1 MSIAA
6 VLLAAGASRRL
17 GQSKQTVVLGGET
30 LLQRAVR
37 VARLAGLQ
45 PILVI
50 LRDQTLGEGLS
61 GCQAVLNPLAEEG
74 IASSIRCG
82 VEQARAQGVEGA
94 VLMSCDQ
101 VALQAEHLRRLCAQ
115 VDRVTGSR
123 YGGKIGI
130 PAYFPAPYFDALQK
144 LSGDVGARD
153 LLREAAFVTEEA
165 LRMDVDTEADLEQA
179 RAWLQAGA

>member
-1 MSIAA
+1 MNVAA

-30 LLQRAVR
+30 LLRRAVQ
-37 VARLAGLQ
+37 VAQQAKLL

-50 LRDQTLGEGLS
+50 VRDRSMGAGLS
-61 GCQAVLNPLAEEG
+61 GCQIVVNQVAEEG

-82 VEQARAQGVEGA
+82 VEQARVQGVEGA

-101 VALQAEHLRRLCAQ
+101 IALRPEHLHQLCAQ
-115 VDRVTGSR
+115 VDRVTGSQ
-123 YGGKIGI
+123 YDGKIGI
-130 PAYFPAPYFDALQK
+130 PAYFPASSFGALLQ
-144 LSGDVGARD
+144 LTGDVGARD

-165 LRMDVDTEADLEQA
+165 LKMDVDTEVDLENA
-179 RAWLQAGA
+179 RVWLETGA